1 MKQEVEINSK
11 QIYINGISK
20 IIRSPYFKFLRV
32 DEVPEE
38 LCNDIFSKLFKQK
51 VIIDNNRVF
60 DSNNN
65 QIYSEYSDGNWF
77 KFEYDSNNNL
87 IYSENSY
94 GEIIEYGP
102 NNLENMIQII
112 ISYSMKIQMVK

>member
-32 DEVPEE
+32 NEVPEE

-51 VIIDNNRVF
+51 VIIDNNRIF

-94 GEIIEYGP
+94 GEISEYGP
-102 NNLENMIQII
+102 INLENMIQIM
-112 ISYSMKIQMVK
+112 ISSMIKI